1 MAIATLCHH
10 VRAVR
15 CTTNG
20 NPWKN
25 EISDLLALAI
35 DHVANRNS
43 TLCHWDM
50 GGETISSTFQRYALR
65 VNWDFVEGNPAAG
78 GSGSFISAV
87 DSIAL
92 SLSLITQA
100 LSNSPAPKIVLGSA
114 TKRQASQAG
123 KIDLILTDPP
133 YYDAI
138 PYADLSDFFYVWMRR
153 MLGSEY
159 AEVFR
164 QKLTDKSNE
173 LIQHAARTDGDNEAA
188 KSPLR
193 GWYGRGL

>member
-1 MAIATLCHH
+1 MTCYRICYNDPVGSSPNARGLSGLTRYGITSFGDAFSPRQQMAIATICHQ

-15 CTTNG
+15 LATNG
-20 NPWKN
+20 NPWKD

-92 SLSLITQA
+92 TVSLISKA
-100 LSNSPAPKIVLGSA
+100 L
-114 TKRQASQAG
+114 
-123 KIDLILTDPP
+123 D
-133 YYDAI
+133 
-138 PYADLSDFFYVWMRR
+138 
-153 MLGSEY
+153 
-159 AEVFR
+159 
-164 QKLTDKSNE
+164 
-173 LIQHAARTDGDNEAA
+173 RTN
-188 KSPLR
+188 
-193 GWYGRGL
+193 GWR

>member
-1 MAIATLCHH
+1 
-10 VRAVR
+10 
-15 CTTNG
+15 
-20 NPWKN
+20 
-25 EISDLLALAI
+25 
-35 DHVANRNS
+35 
-43 TLCHWDM
+43 M

-138 PYADLSDFFYVWMRR
+138 PYADLSDFFYVWMRHT
-153 MLGSEY
+153 LGSEY

-188 KSPLR
+188 KRRYEDGMAEAFNAARDSSRGTMPWPLD
-193 GWYGRGL
+193 GLRNARRSAGAAH